1 MSKNVD
7 TIRVFLSDV
16 SEEMKSTQDF
26 LSKILVRAGMEI
38 IFLNANYEEI
48 DDEILTNRILDEVK
62 KADCT
67 IHILGHSYGKI
78 IQNKKQTSLS
88 EFQFYVAQN
97 YQKENVISKIFIW
110 YPQDLID
117 KPLDASQEDF
127 INSVRNNISSNM
139 VYSNHESPV
148 VFVEDLRS
156 IMLSDKKEI
165 KDIKDTDI
173 FFIYNEL
180 DEDEAHEIIELV
192 SDIADVT
199 KLGIVQ
205 SSPDD
210 YMTFIANQMTKT
222 KLLVIYFN
230 RTSDWATHFVQQVW
244 NKTGGASSQTPI
256 LFLGDLETETNE
268 NKNIAIPNVNSMML
282 SAELMPLEIKVHLD
296 AIKN

>member
-7 TIRVFLSDV
+7 TIRVFLSEV
-16 SEEMKSTQDF
+16 SEEMKPTKDF
-26 LSKILVRAGMEI
+26 LSKILVRAGMEL
-38 IFLNANYEEI
+38 IFLGPNYEEI
-48 DDEILTNRILDEVK
+48 DDEILTNKILDQVK

-67 IHILGHSYGKI
+67 IHILGHSYGKRI
-78 IQNKKQTSLS
+78 KNQKHTSLS

-110 YPQDLID
+110 YPEDLID
-117 KPLDASQEDF
+117 KPIDASQEDF
-127 INSVRNNISSNM
+127 INSVRNNISANM

-148 VFVEDLRS
+148 VFVEDVRS

-165 KDIKDTDI
+165 KDIKNTDI

-180 DEDEAHEIIELV
+180 DEDEANEIVELV

-205 SSPDD
+205 NSPDD
-210 YMTFIANQMTKT
+210 YMTFISNQMTKT

-230 RTSDWATHFVQQVW
+230 RTSAWATHFVQQVW

-256 LFLGDLETETNE
+256 LFLGDLQTESNE
-268 NKNIAIPNVNSMML
+268 NKNITIPNVSSMML
-282 SAELMPLEIKVHLD
+282 EADLMPLEIKVHLD
-296 AIKN
+296 TIKN